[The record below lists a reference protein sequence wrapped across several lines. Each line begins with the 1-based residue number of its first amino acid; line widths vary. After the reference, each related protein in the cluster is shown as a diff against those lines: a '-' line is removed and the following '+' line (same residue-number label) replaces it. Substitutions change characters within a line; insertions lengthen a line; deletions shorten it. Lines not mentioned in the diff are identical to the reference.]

1 MTGSMAHIKVIDLS
15 RVFAGP
21 WAGQML
27 ADFGAEVI
35 KVEHVRGGDDARR
48 MGVPHI
54 NKDGDETEV
63 TSSFLSMNR
72 GKQSLAVD
80 LSKGDGQKIVTDLI
94 ASADVLIENFKVGNL
109 KRFNLDY
116 DTLSKVNPNLVYCS
130 VTGFGQTGPRAH
142 LPGYDPIFQ
151 AMTGVMSVTGMPD
164 GEPGAGPNLVGYS
177 ISDINAGYYAVIA
190 ILAALNHRDAGG
202 GKGQHLDIALYD
214 TQVHAASHVAMNYL
228 SNSKV
233 PQRNGTAS
241 QITCPWQIFD
251 SEDKPIMIAVGNDP
265 QFVRLC
271 ELLKCEALSQDKRFA
286 TNIERVRHRDIL
298 IPMLAD
304 RINNW
309 SALEL
314 QNKLE
319 AVGIA
324 AGPINNFEDVLK
336 DEQFIHRNLKRTMD
350 HPSIGQIDVLANPIV
365 FSDTPNVYDRS
376 PPEFGADT
384 NSILSRLGLSDEAI
398 ADLRE
403 QGIIK

>member
-1 MTGSMAHIKVIDLS
+1 MTGSMSHIKVIDLS

-35 KVEHVRGGDDARR
+35 KIEHVRGGDDARR
-48 MGVPHI
+48 MGVPHL
-54 NKDGDETEV
+54 NKDGEETNI

-80 LSKGDGQKIVTDLI
+80 LSKEAGQKIVTDLI

-130 VTGFGQTGPRAH
+130 VTGFGQTGPRSH

-151 AMTGVMSVTGMPD
+151 AMTGIMSVTGMPN

-190 ILAALNHRDAGG
+190 ILAALNYRDAGG

-228 SNSKV
+228 SNGKV
-233 PQRNGTAS
+233 PERNGTAS
-241 QITCPWQIFD
+241 QITCPWQVFD
-251 SEDKPIMIAVGNDP
+251 ADDKPIMIAVGNDP

-271 ELLKCEALSQDKRFA
+271 ELLNCPEIAQDKRFA
-286 TNIERVRHRDIL
+286 VNIERVRHRDIL
-298 IPMLAD
+298 IPMLSE
-304 RINNW
+304 RIGKWN
-309 SALEL
+309 AFEL
-314 QNKLE
+314 QEKLE

-324 AGPINNFEDVLK
+324 AGPINSFDEVFEDA
-336 DEQFIHRNLKRTMD
+336 QFKHRGLKRTMD
-350 HPSIGQIDVLANPIV
+350 HPSLGKIDVLANPIV
-365 FSDTPNVYDRS
+365 FSQTPNIYDRA

-384 NSILSRLGLSDEAI
+384 NDILSNLGLTDEAI
-398 ADLRE
+398 LDLRDR
-403 QGIIK
+403 GIIK